1 MDEEKTHF
9 NEMSGAIKKNASAI
23 YESFSKYE
31 GVPVPLDGDS
41 TSLEEEIETKAF
53 PKTVTTT
60 YTIFGAFT

>member
-9 NEMSGAIKKNASAI
+9 NEMSGAIKNASAI
-23 YESFSKYE
+23 YESFSKCE

-41 TSLEEEIETKAF
+41 ASLEEEIETVF